1 MAPTRIERYTELGSK
16 LSPVKLHSVRRERNQ
31 MSDKDQWEG
40 LPLGNVYC
48 WTWGKAPK
56 YSEWNRPQNL
66 FSLEELRQGKFPKH
80 TNPTAPTG
88 FGMVSGR
95 WSGTL
100 AVDFDANP
108 DMPER
113 AEETFQNVT
122 GHPSSHLP
130 ASATVISGRPGR
142 RRVFLKVPEIWWP
155 SLSGYSA
162 SLMDLEIRWEA
173 EDAETRSPKPI
184 QSVISGPHPDNHEWF
199 FRWADGLR
207 PQDVGFQDAPTWL
220 LIAIVRQR
228 GVEIGLQSDE
238 GRGGGS
244 SSDGPGY
251 MDQLDPRRQKQLLEL
266 FSEKWPYRGGKP
278 GTRYQASWTND
289 SFQGLLAAL
298 NNVLGPVMA
307 EQWLENTRWFSL
319 NEDWGSHSDFKEALR
334 SLGRSKTVK
343 EAGWGTLHYLA
354 TRTEDSQGNRLEGP
368 PAVLPPWARPPQQEL
383 NNVDVY
389 KDSAKLIIDIE
400 EVLAQIDKIDNP
412 AQRLVAQQELTRKIG
427 KSPKEMQEILRA
439 LDAGE
444 EATRCVSAEELLSTE
459 ESIRPV
465 IQGLLARGCLTVM
478 ASQGGVA
485 KTSLCYRMGMAV
497 VAGEKFAGQMQADQG
512 SVLIVQKDETAMNA
526 KQKLTM
532 MDFGKYPQWAR
543 ERLHFRFDW
552 HPGMFPELKQW
563 ITESKASVVFMDS
576 LGTLLGGGGFSLNDA
591 ECALYLYRLNAL
603 AAQTNT
609 AIVLTHHTK
618 KRQQEQKS
626 KKGDEGDG
634 PAFQRTRISDLYGS
648 SYIVNAAS
656 DVWGISIDG
665 GDSDYPIF
673 ALEVLKPRSGV
684 TQKDDIFL
692 LEGNLNN
699 LSFTFKAFNF
709 REKAEELT
717 GTARAKVMKVI
728 QSRNKETAVSEAQ
741 LLTLTNLNENTI
753 KRVVRQIYGD
763 SKRNGVARV
772 QGPAPKGGGRP
783 PYLYYLAV

>member
-1 MAPTRIERYTELGSK
+1 MAPTRIEGHTELGSE

-108 DMPER
+108 EMPDR

-173 EDAETRSPKPI
+173 EDAETRHPKPI
-184 QSVISGPHPDNHEWF
+184 QSVISGPHPDNHEWY
-199 FRWADGLR
+199 FRWAEGLR

-228 GVEIGLQSDE
+228 GVEIGLKSDE

-278 GTRYQASWTND
+278 GTRFQASWTND

-307 EQWLENTRWFSL
+307 EQWLENTKWFSL

-368 PAVLPPWARPPQQEL
+368 PAVLPPWALPPRDL
-383 NNVDVY
+383 VNVDIY
-389 KDSAKLIIDIE
+389 KESAKLIVDIE
-400 EVLAQIDKIDNP
+400 EVLAQIDKIDHP
-412 AQRLVAQQELTRKIG
+412 AQRLLAQQELTRKLG
-427 KSPKEMQEILRA
+427 KSSKEMQQILQT
-439 LDAGE
+439 LEAGE
-444 EATRCVSAEELLSTE
+444 EAARSVSADELLKSE
-459 ESIRPV
+459 KIIRPA

-485 KTSLCYRMGMAV
+485 KTSLCYRMGMAMA
-497 VAGEKFAGQMQADQG
+497 AGEKFAGQMQAERG
-512 SVLIVQKDETAMNA
+512 GVLIIQKDESPMNA
-526 KQKLTM
+526 QQKLTL
-532 MDFGKYPQWAR
+532 MDFKDYPKWVRDQIQ
-543 ERLHFRFDW
+543 FRFDW
-552 HPGMFPELKQW
+552 NPGMFPELKQW
-563 ITESKASVVFMDS
+563 IKESEAAVVFLDS
-576 LGTLLGGGGFSLNDA
+576 LGTLLGGGGLSLNDA

-603 AAQTNT
+603 AAETDT

-618 KRQQEQKS
+618 KRQQEQKN
-626 KKGDEGDG
+626 KKGEESDG
-634 PAFQRTRISDLYGS
+634 PAFQRTRLSDLYGS

-656 DVWGISIDG
+656 DVWGVCIDG
-665 GDSDYPIF
+665 GDPNYPMF
-673 ALEVLKPRSGV
+673 ALEVLKARSGV
-684 TQKDDIFL
+684 TQKDDLFL
-692 LEGNLNN
+692 LEGDLNN

-709 REKAEELT
+709 REKADELT
-717 GTARAKVMKVI
+717 GTAKEKALKLIRG
-728 QSRNKETAVSEAQ
+728 RNKDTAVTEADIKM
-741 LLTLTNLNENTI
+741 LIPDLSDSTI
-753 KRVVRQIYGD
+753 KRVVRQIYGERQ
-763 SKRNGVARV
+763 SNGVDRV
-772 QGPAPKGGGRP
+772 SQPGNGKGRP
-783 PYLYYLAV
+783 AFAYYLAQ